1 MRFDSG
7 MKRTSVSLILLFLL
21 SRVALAATLKVS
33 LITDPGPGRATTHG
47 LEELHLALQAK
58 GVQVDE
64 AKQLDA
70 AAGDVVVVAG
80 LSAGE
85 GPAARVTSELSL
97 SPFTEPESLLV
108 HKGIRSQKPFLLIS
122 GSDDRGLMYALLD
135 VADRVG
141 WATDAAHPFSE
152 VRDAKEKPDAPE
164 RGLSIYTM
172 HKATFEQRF
181 YDENYWT
188 RYFDMLARDRYD
200 SFVLIFGYENG
211 GYMTPAYP
219 WFFNVE
225 GFTNVA
231 VSNITPEQQT
241 RNLRALNHLI
251 DMAHN
256 HGLKVTIGLWDHI
269 YRGGVQSGGM
279 ANVDP
284 KVPGPD
290 RVWGLNQTNLLPYSC
305 AALAKFLK
313 SVPDMDDL
321 QFRMHDESGLKPGEE
336 QHTFWKAMFQVIK
349 DQRPDLSVTVR
360 AKGLP
365 DDILDLGLD
374 MGLKIRVATKYWM
387 EQVGLPFHPTHVP
400 GQDQMNRRHG
410 YADLLRYPQRYKIH
424 WRLWTT
430 GTMRI
435 LLWGDPEYVR
445 RFVETTHL
453 YDGDGFDIAEPLA
466 TKMQSQPHDEKP
478 FDLLNPPYRYYDYE
492 FERYWYSFQLFGRL
506 GYNTNTPAE
515 VWDRE
520 FQKRLGPKAA
530 PRIEQALSRASRILP
545 RITASVFPYSKFPAT
560 VGWPEK
566 QRWGDLPEYSR
577 AEGSDTA
584 QFQGLDEAARDI
596 LNGTESAKLSP
607 QENSEWFAQT
617 SRDVLAEVKKAE
629 RAESRKQ
636 RSKEFDSTMV
646 DLKILAHLAG
656 YHSQRILSGLD
667 YALFRHSHNVR
678 ALDEA
683 IVHERLA
690 IREWQDIVRA
700 AGDVYTNNLMMG
712 RRSMDL
718 TGSWRDELAALKK
731 GLATVEQER
740 RDFKTNGLTVASLPR
755 LEDPARGDAPILQHT
770 PVVTA
775 RPGEPLRITAKV
787 TGASG
792 VKWVRLRY
800 RAVSQY
806 QDYETLPMQRVG
818 SSDEYEAT
826 VPGDKIV
833 PKWDFMYYFEVMD
846 NSGNGKIYP
855 DFEKETPYVIVKL
868 ER

>member
-1 MRFDSG
+1 
-7 MKRTSVSLILLFLL
+7 MKRVTLLLVLFLAVCHPTL
-21 SRVALAATLKVS
+21 GALKVS
-33 LITDPGPGRATTHG
+33 LVTDPEVGRASKHG
-47 LEELHLALQAK
+47 LEEFRRALEVKGIQIEDAK
-58 GVQVDE
+58 E
-64 AKQLDA
+64 PSA
-70 AAGDVVVVAG
+70 ATGDMVVVAG
-80 LSAGE
+80 LSQGP
-85 GPAARVTSELSL
+85 GPAASL
-97 SPFTEPESLLV
+97 VLKFAWGVYTVPESLVIHKLNDGKKPLLLV
-108 HKGIRSQKPFLLIS
+108 G

-141 WATDAAHPFSE
+141 WAKNPANPFSE
-152 VRDAKEKPDAPE
+152 VQDAKEKPDAPE
-164 RGLSIYTM
+164 RGSSIYTM

-181 YDENYWT
+181 YDDNYWA

-219 WFFNVE
+219 WFFDVE
-225 GFTNVA
+225 GFTNIA
-231 VSNITPEQQT
+231 VSNVTKEQQA
-241 RNLRALNHLI
+241 RNLGTLNHLI
-251 DMAHN
+251 DMAHDR
-256 HGLKVTIGLWDHI
+256 GLKVTIGLWDHI

-290 RVWGLNQTNLLPYSC
+290 RVWGVNATNLLPYSC

-313 SVPDMDDL
+313 SVPEMDDL
-321 QFRMHDESGLKPGEE
+321 QFRMHDESGLKPGDE
-336 QHTFWKAMFQVIK
+336 QHAFWKAMFQVVK
-349 DQRPDLSVTVR
+349 EQRPELSMSIR

-365 DDILDLGLD
+365 DDILDEAVD
-374 MGLKIRVATKYWM
+374 MGLKTRVVTKYWM

-400 GQDQMNRRHG
+400 AQDQLNRRHG
-410 YADLLRYPQRYKIH
+410 YADLLRYPQRYKMH

-453 YDGDGFDIAEPLA
+453 YDGDGYDVAEPLA

-506 GYNTNTPAE
+506 GYNPKTSAE

-520 FQKRLGPKAA
+520 FQRRFGSKGA
-530 PRIEQALSRASRILP
+530 PHMEKALSSASWILP
-545 RITASVFPYSKFPAT
+545 RITATVFPYSKFPAT

-584 QFQGLDEAARDI
+584 QFQGLDEAARDM
-596 LNGTESAKLSP
+596 LDGTESAKLSP
-607 QENSEWFAQT
+607 EENSGWFAHT
-617 SRDVLAEVKKAE
+617 SQDVLAEVKKAE
-629 RAESRKQ
+629 RAVSRGQ

-656 YHSQRILSGLD
+656 YHSQRILSGLN
-667 YALFRHSHNVR
+667 YSLFRRSHNVK
-678 ALDEA
+678 ALDETIA
-683 IVHERLA
+683 HERLA
-690 IREWQDIVRA
+690 IREWEDIVHA
-700 AGDVYTNNLMMG
+700 AGDVYANNLMMG

-718 TGSWRDELAALKK
+718 TGNWSDELAALKK
-731 GLATVEQER
+731 GLAKVEQER
-740 RDFKTNGLTVASLPR
+740 RDFKTNGVNVVAIPNRNSSAHH
-755 LEDPARGDAPILQHT
+755 EV
-770 PVVTA
+770 PVVQHKAVLAA

-787 TGASG
+787 TAASG

-800 RAVSQY
+800 RAVNQY
-806 QDYETLPMQRVG
+806 ENYETLPMNQVG

-826 VPGDKIV
+826 VPGDKIASR
-833 PKWDFMYYFEVMD
+833 WDFMYYFEVMD
-846 NSGNGKIYP
+846 NAGNGKIYP
-855 DFEKETPYVIVKL
+855 DFEKETPYVVVKL